1 MPKQDVVCEHN
12 GTIKESGSLMHA
24 ATRMTFKNIS
34 DVRKQT
40 QRNTYCIFY
49 LYGMP
54 REGKHI
60 ERESRLLAD
69 WDWD

>member
-1 MPKQDVVCEHN
+1 
-12 GTIKESGSLMHA
+12 MHA